1 MGRARRFLFGAGA
14 EGGTL
19 RLLLVDMGLPF
30 CRGIFGGCGFGRH
43 FITDVCV
50 ACSGQERNFLRQEI
64 LNVQIIAL
72 VYSIRLI
79 RLAFTGANR
88 HDYARRFC
96 RLSTG
101 VRE

>member
-1 MGRARRFLFGAGA
+1 MDSARGFRLGAGA
-14 EGGTL
+14 AGGTL
-19 RLLLVDMGLPF
+19 RLLLVDIGLPF
-30 CRGIFGGCGFGRH
+30 CRGIFDGCGFGRH
-43 FITDVCV
+43 SITDVCV
-50 ACSGQERNFLRQEI
+50 AYSGQERNFLREEI

-72 VYSIRLI
+72 VYSIGLI
-79 RLAFTGANR
+79 RLAFTGVNR